1 MNINPEGEKTSVLNA
16 KNINLGRRY
25 QWITNFSRIMGIYEM
40 IVEDIWGWNK
50 MVEPK
55 AMPLGRKE
63 NGVNEGKKR
72 EEEEETEEL
81 VGK

>member
-1 MNINPEGEKTSVLNA
+1 
-16 KNINLGRRY
+16 
-25 QWITNFSRIMGIYEM
+25 
-40 IVEDIWGWNK
+40 

-55 AMPLGRKE
+55 TMPLGGKE